1 VEFIGGQLSSPKTPQ
16 VLTKL
21 DNSGQLSFSILNSPH
36 MLYCQAIFTCF
47 DTSLSVV
54 IKLFDFVKP
63 DDCPSFD
70 TRGKTNLCI
79 DDASWTAND
88 AFVIIVFNS
97 STFAIIPRLGNSL
110 VAIYNPT
117 LQNIS

>member
-1 VEFIGGQLSSPKTPQ
+1 
-16 VLTKL
+16 
-21 DNSGQLSFSILNSPH
+21 
-36 MLYCQAIFTCF
+36 MFTSF

-70 TRGKTNLCI
+70 SRGKTNLCI
-79 DDASWTAND
+79 DDACWTSND
-88 AFVIIVFNS
+88 AFVILIFNS
-97 STFAIIPRLGNSL
+97 FTFAILPRLGNSL

-117 LQNIS
+117 MENISQQA